1 MDVAAF
7 LRGLS
12 LDAYVGEVER
22 HAIDGDMLADLAHC
36 GTLGTVLG
44 MGPLDQTRL
53 RVGLQRQA
61 AASRNKRQA
70 PGGEDAANKRPRGI
84 AGHLTS
90 PDDPDTSARS
100 RDRETGSEKTTAKT
114 AVSPTGFVTFVEPPN
129 AQLEC
134 PVSC

>member
-84 AGHLTS
+84 G
-90 PDDPDTSARS
+90 PGDDPDTSARS

>member
-70 PGGEDAANKRPRGI
+70 PGGEDAANKRPRGYSPV
-84 AGHLTS
+84 GS

>member
-22 HAIDGDMLADLAHC
+22 HVIDGDMLADLAHC

-84 AGHLTS
+84 FAFFNKSFDPVWDPHCRPCLPACPPAG
-90 PDDPDTSARS
+90 
-100 RDRETGSEKTTAKT
+100 DR
-114 AVSPTGFVTFVEPPN
+114 
-129 AQLEC
+129 C
-134 PVSC
+134 R